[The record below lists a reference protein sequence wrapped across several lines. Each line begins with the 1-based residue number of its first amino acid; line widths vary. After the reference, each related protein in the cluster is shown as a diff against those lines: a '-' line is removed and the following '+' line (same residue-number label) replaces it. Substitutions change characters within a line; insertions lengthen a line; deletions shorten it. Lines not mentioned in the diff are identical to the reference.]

1 MRRYQPSRYVL
12 TFQPMNVPFLFLFIA
27 FSLTAGNMQAQDT
40 VRVTAP
46 EFIRAAI
53 ERSSVRQLSQSRI
66 DLAENRL
73 DNATRSRFAPRFE
86 LQTAHGL
93 VPGVMS
99 TSDATVRPGDQAYLD
114 PSLRND
120 WSNWGFFTRAEVT
133 ALQPLYTWGAL
144 TSAIS
149 AAREGANIA
158 EYDHQTEM
166 AKLETQLYELY
177 QSRLLSIELKRL
189 VDEAAKDFKKAEE
202 RLNELMEDGDEDIS
216 EADVF
221 KFQLFRHEF
230 DARAFEVEQ
239 NLLFVESAWNVALS
253 NLSSGTVYLPVDL
266 YIDPIDTALSAYPV
280 YEQWALQGRPDLRK
294 ADAAARAAQ
303 HGLQAARAQQYPSLF
318 MAFTAAYANTPNRPR
333 QANPFIIN
341 NTNYESIRYG
351 IGFRQNLNFGLI
363 RNQIDRSR
371 IQVEQARDAKT
382 AVEVGLRLEL
392 LDSYKTASI
401 ALSRYNQ
408 TTKMLQVSNEW
419 LRLEQ
424 INYDYEIGEVKDLVE
439 AVQKN
444 LELKALQ
451 KQRAYEWNVQ
461 LGRLTTKSG
470 RSVNE
475 LFTN

>member
-1 MRRYQPSRYVL
+1 MNRFIFFLTAFVL
-12 TFQPMNVPFLFLFIA
+12 TASPAQ
-27 FSLTAGNMQAQDT
+27 SQDT
-40 VRVTAP
+40 VRVSAT
-46 EFIRAAI
+46 EFIRTAI
-53 ERSSVRQLSQSRI
+53 ERSSVRSLSQSRI

-144 TSAIS
+144 TSAIA

-166 AKLETQLYELY
+166 TKLETQLYELY
-177 QSRLLSIELKRL
+177 QSRLLSLELKRL

-239 NLLFVESAWNVALS
+239 NLNFVESAWNVALA
-253 NLSSGTVYLPVDL
+253 NTAPGTIYLPTDV
-266 YIDPIDTALSAYPV
+266 YIDPIDTSLSAYPV

-371 IQVEQARDAKT
+371 IQVDQARDAKT
-382 AVEVGLRLEL
+382 AVEAGLRLEL

-451 KQRAYEWNVQ
+451 KQRVYEWNVQ
-461 LGRLTTKSG
+461 LGRLTSKSG
-470 RSVNE
+470 RSVTD

>member
-1 MRRYQPSRYVL
+1 MTIRHLILTSVL
-12 TFQPMNVPFLFLFIA
+12 VFLA
-27 FSLTAGNMQAQDT
+27 ASAKAQDT
-40 VRVTAP
+40 VRVSAP

-66 DLAENRL
+66 DLAQNRV

-99 TSDATVRPGDQAYLD
+99 TSDMTTRPGDQSYLD

-120 WSNWGFFTRAEVT
+120 WTNWGFFTRVEVT

-149 AAREGANIA
+149 AAREGASIA
-158 EYDHQTEM
+158 DYDHQSEM
-166 AKLETQLYELY
+166 TKLETQLYELY
-177 QSRLLSIELKRL
+177 QSRLLSLELNRL
-189 VDEAAKDFKKAEE
+189 VDEAAKDFNKAEE
-202 RLNELMEDGDEDIS
+202 RLNELMEEGDQDIS

-230 DARAFEVEQ
+230 DARAFEVEE
-239 NLLFVESAWNVALS
+239 NLRFVEGAWNVALS
-253 NLSSGTVYLPVDL
+253 NLTSGIVFVPSDL
-266 YIDPIDTALSAYPV
+266 YIDPIDTSLSAYPV

-341 NTNYESIRYG
+341 STNYESIRYG

-371 IQVEQARDAKT
+371 IQVDQARNAKT
-382 AVEVGLRLEL
+382 AVETGLRLDL
-392 LDSYKTASI
+392 LDAYKTASI

-424 INYDYEIGEVKDLVE
+424 INYDYEIGEIKDLVE

-451 KQRAYEWNVQ
+451 KQRVYEWNVQ
-461 LGRLTTKSG
+461 LGRLTSKSG
-470 RSVNE
+470 RSVTD
-475 LFTN
+475 LFSN

>member
-1 MRRYQPSRYVL
+1 MRRYQPRRYVL
-12 TFQPMNVPFLFLFIA
+12 TFQPMNARHLILLLFLVLA
-27 FSLTAGNMQAQDT
+27 SPMHAQDT
-40 VRVTAP
+40 LRLSAP
-46 EFIRAAI
+46 EFIRMAI
-53 ERSSVRQLSQSRI
+53 ERSSVRQLSQSRV

-73 DNATRSRFAPRFE
+73 KDANLNRYVPRFE

-99 TSDATVRPGDQAYLD
+99 TSDATTRPSDQAYLD

-120 WSNWGFFTRAEVT
+120 WSSWGFFTRAEVT

-144 TSAIS
+144 TNAIS
-149 AAREGANIA
+149 AAKEGATIA
-158 EYDHQTEM
+158 GYDHQTEV

-177 QSRLLSIELKRL
+177 QSRLLSLELKRL

-202 RLNELMEDGDEDIS
+202 RLNELMEEGEQDIS

-239 NLLFVESAWNVALS
+239 NLRFVESAWNVALS
-253 NLSSGTVYLPVDL
+253 NANVSMVYEPSDV
-266 YIDPIDTALSAYPV
+266 YIDPIDTSLSAYPV

-294 ADAAARAAQ
+294 ADAAARAAH

-318 MAFTAAYANTPNRPR
+318 MAFTAAYAKTPNRPR

-371 IQVEQARDAKT
+371 IQVEQARDAKS
-382 AVEVGLRLEL
+382 ALESGLRLEL

-424 INYDYEIGEVKDLVE
+424 INYDYEIGEIKDLVE

-451 KQRAYEWNVQ
+451 KQRVYEWNVQ
-461 LGRLTTKSG
+461 LGRLMSRSG
-470 RSVNE
+470 RSVTD
-475 LFTN
+475 LFQN